1 MNIGLEQ
8 LCIIAKNSFEWS
20 KLEIYLG
27 GGGGGE
33 GRGKWR
39 RESRIDESHDFFH
52 CFPPAFWKTD
62 GFESN
67 QLAEYKSMFCAMRL
81 IKIAVKFFPTTDK
94 SLVIAC
100 VLNDKVSKTVYS

>member
-1 MNIGLEQ
+1 MNGQNWKFI
-8 LCIIAKNSFEWS
+8 
-20 KLEIYLG
+20 G
-27 GGGGGE
+27 GGGREEKGE
-33 GRGKWR
+33 GSRGENPVLMKAM
-39 RESRIDESHDFFH
+39 IFFIVSHLHFE
-52 CFPPAFWKTD
+52 KTD

-81 IKIAVKFFPTTDK
+81 IKMAVKFFPTTDK

>member
-1 MNIGLEQ
+1 MNIGM
-8 LCIIAKNSFEWS
+8 N
-20 KLEIYLG
+20 
-27 GGGGGE
+27 
-33 GRGKWR
+33 
-39 RESRIDESHDFFH
+39 FH

-81 IKIAVKFFPTTDK
+81 IKMAVKFFPTTDK